1 MLIIYTFIKFHQE
14 YTSIDELSSSSSQF
28 ESNVTAR
35 RDGKTIH
42 LNVKE
47 LVPGDIVLLSSGTGK
62 FFFAVFFISL
72 IHICENY
79 ISYIIPTP
87 SPSPD
92 SISQLSLPTYSGSK
106 EMFSKLILPP

>member
-14 YTSIDELSSSSSQF
+14 YTSLDELSSNQF

-62 FFFAVFFISL
+62 FLFAVSSS
-72 IHICENY
+72 ICE
-79 ISYIIPTP
+79 
-87 SPSPD
+87 
-92 SISQLSLPTYSGSK
+92 
-106 EMFSKLILPP
+106 

>member
-14 YTSIDELSSSSSQF
+14 YTSIDELSSSSQF
-28 ESNVTAR
+28 ESNVTTR
-35 RDGKTIH
+35 RDGKTVQ

-72 IHICENY
+72 IHHMRI
-79 ISYIIPTP
+79 T
-87 SPSPD
+87 
-92 SISQLSLPTYSGSK
+92 TY
-106 EMFSKLILPP
+106 LT